1 MNPLETKA
9 RLIEFQ
15 KKVAFEKFGIDHNG
29 DCNQCIVC
37 GEQVNI
43 NDFRDELSRKEW
55 HISQMCQSCQDEVF
69 E

>member
-1 MNPLETKA
+1 MNPLEIKA

-15 KKVAFEKFGIDHNG
+15 KKVASEKFGINPNDDH
-29 DCNQCIVC
+29 DQCIVC

-55 HISQMCQSCQDEVF
+55 HISQMCQNCQDEVF
-69 E
+69 D

>member
-1 MNPLETKA
+1 
-9 RLIEFQ
+9 
-15 KKVAFEKFGIDHNG
+15 VAFEKFGIDHNG

-55 HISQMCQSCQDEVF
+55 HISQMCQNCQDEVF
-69 E
+69 D